1 MLDRFAALQLLEW
14 GVDGIKASLIKPET
28 QINMIMP
35 LANILKQSGCEITAD
50 SEITATGRRIKKKIV
65 IYPAMWVEPHATNTI
80 FVSDAYIKYAKPYAV
95 QKILD
100 NI

>member
-14 GVDGIKASLIKPET
+14 GVHGTKAHSIKPEKQVNLIKPLT
-28 QINMIMP
+28 
-35 LANILKQSGCEITAD
+35 NILKQSGCEISAD
-50 SEITATGRRIKKKIV
+50 SEITAIGRRSQKKVV
-65 IYPAMWVEPHATNTI
+65 IYPAMWVEPHAVNTI